1 MTQDQAVDQEPAV
14 HNELAE
20 GESLPPCLTRRTM
33 LQRAGGGLAAL
44 GGAWLL
50 AACGGSS
57 SSSSASS
64 AASSS
69 SSSASTSSAASAAD
83 LPVASKGNP
92 ITLPIFSDN
101 KPIPSGRSPE
111 KGPLVIYDWAY
122 YLSPAVV
129 KSFEAR
135 YGVQAQVTNFASID
149 EAINKIHSG
158 AVPAD
163 VWVPDANHIVELV
176 QSKLIQPI
184 NHSYIPNLNNVIPA
198 AGDPWYDQ
206 GARYSTPNFINLFG
220 VQWRNDLIKIDPG
233 SLSNP
238 WDVYWKVPPGTP
250 MGMVNAAAFDAISMA
265 MLHNGAKNFDTV
277 SLSQI
282 SDAAAAL
289 KELKGVKWQY
299 TAFQPL
305 ATGVEKLSFG
315 FNGDM
320 VQVPH
325 YLPKNV
331 PLSATSFYFPANG
344 YGLILNDL
352 WVIPRSAKNP
362 VLAHLFMNHFLEEQS
377 AIDNFR
383 DEGYQTM
390 LKGLTIEKLKAAKVA
405 PDYAI
410 EMAFAT
416 AEQQTN
422 GLPSPIYKANQLVAF
437 EQAFAQLTA

>member
-1 MTQDQAVDQEPAV
+1 MIDDQAVNGEQPA
-14 HNELAE
+14 HDP
-20 GESLPPCLTRRTM
+20 LPPCLTRRAM
-33 LQRAGGGLAAL
+33 FRGAGGGMAAL

-57 SSSSASS
+57 AGSASKAGSASSSSAS
-64 AASSS
+64 AS
-69 SSSASTSSAASAAD
+69 D
-83 LPVASKGNP
+83 VPIASKGNP
-92 ITLPIFSDN
+92 IMLPLSADN
-101 KPIPSGRSPE
+101 KPIPSGKSPE

-129 KSFEAR
+129 KSFEEK

-149 EAINKIHSG
+149 EAIDKIHSG
-158 AVPAD
+158 AIQAD
-163 VWVPDANHIVELV
+163 VWVPDANHLAALV
-176 QSKLIQPI
+176 QSRLIQPI
-184 NHSYIPNLNNVIPA
+184 NHSYVPNLDNVIPA
-198 AGDPWYDQ
+198 AGDPWYDK

-220 VQWRNDLIKIDPG
+220 IQWRNDLVKIDPG

-238 WDVYWKVPPGTP
+238 WDVYWKVPHGTP
-250 MGMVNAAAFDAISMA
+250 MGMVNAAAFDALSMDI
-265 MLHNGAKNFDTV
+265 LRNGAKNFDTT
-277 SLSQI
+277 SIAQI

-289 KELKGVKWQY
+289 KALGPLKWQY

-305 ATGVEKLSFG
+305 ATGVEHLSFG

-344 YGLILNDL
+344 YGLILNDM
-352 WVIPRSAKNP
+352 WVIPRTAKNP

-390 LKGLTIEKLKAAKVA
+390 LSGLTLDKLKAAKVA

-416 AEQQTN
+416 AEQQTY
-422 GLPSPIYKANQLVAF
+422 GLPDPVYKPQQLAAF
-437 EQAFAQLTA
+437 EQQFAQLSA

>member
-1 MTQDQAVDQEPAV
+1 MINDQTVTEEQQ
-14 HNELAE
+14 E
-20 GESLPPCLTRRTM
+20 GEQLPPCLTRRTA
-33 LQRAGGGLAAL
+33 LKRFGGGMAGL

-64 AASSS
+64 SAASSASSASGSVSS
-69 SSSASTSSAASAAD
+69 SSSASAAD
-83 LPVASKGNP
+83 EPVASKGNP
-92 ITLPIFSDN
+92 ITLPMFSDN
-101 KPIPSGRSPE
+101 KPIASGMKPE

-129 KSFEAR
+129 KSFEQK
-135 YGVQAQVTNFASID
+135 YGVQAQVTNFSSID
-149 EAINKIHSG
+149 EALNKIHSG
-158 AVPAD
+158 AVQAD
-163 VWVPDANHIVELV
+163 VWVPDANHIVEFV
-176 QSKLIQPI
+176 QSKIIQPI

-198 AGDPWYDQ
+198 AGDPWYDK

-233 SLSNP
+233 ALSNP
-238 WDVYWKVPPGTP
+238 WDVFWKAPKSTTI
-250 MGMVNAAAFDAISMA
+250 GMVNAAADDAISMA
-265 MLHNGAKNFDTV
+265 MLRNGATSLDTI
-277 SLSQI
+277 STSQVA
-282 SDAAAAL
+282 DAVTAL
-289 KELKGVKWQY
+289 KELKLKWQY

-305 ATGVEKLSFG
+305 ASGVESLSFG

-320 VQVPH
+320 EVMPH

-352 WVIPRSAKNP
+352 WVIPKSAKNP
-362 VLAHLFMNHFLEEQS
+362 VLAHLWMNHFLEEQS

-390 LKGLTIEKLKAAKVA
+390 LQGLTIEKLKAAKVA
-405 PDYAI
+405 PDHAI

-422 GLPSPIYKANQLVAF
+422 GLPSPIYKPQQLIML

>member
-1 MTQDQAVDQEPAV
+1 MTEDQARNAER
-14 HNELAE
+14 EE
-20 GESLPPCLTRRTM
+20 GEGEALPPCLTRRTA
-33 LQRAGGGLAAL
+33 LKRFGGGLAGL

-50 AACGGSS
+50 AACGGGSG

-64 AASSS
+64 AASSAAGS
-69 SSSASTSSAASAAD
+69 VSSSASSASASD

-92 ITLPIFSDN
+92 ITLPIASDN
-101 KPIPSGRSPE
+101 KPIASGKSPE
-111 KGPLVIYDWAY
+111 KGPLIIYDWAY

-129 KSFEAR
+129 KSFEQK
-135 YGVQAQVTNFASID
+135 YGVQAQVTNFSSID

-158 AVPAD
+158 AVQAD
-163 VWVPDANHIVELV
+163 VWVPDANHLSALV
-176 QSKLIQPI
+176 AAKLIQPI

-198 AGDPWYDQ
+198 AGNPWYDK
-206 GARYSTPNFINLFG
+206 GAQYTTPNFINLFG

-238 WDVYWKVPPGTP
+238 WDVYWKAPKGPPI
-250 MGMVNAAAFDAISMA
+250 GMVNAAAFDALSMA
-265 MLHNGAKNFDTV
+265 MLHNGAKNFDTI
-277 SLSQI
+277 STSQI

-289 KELKGVKWQY
+289 KELGPLKWQY

-305 ATGVEKLSFG
+305 ASGVEHLSFG
-315 FNGDM
+315 YNGDM
-320 VQVPH
+320 EVMPH
-325 YLPKNV
+325 YLPKSV
-331 PLSATSFYFPANG
+331 PLTACSFYFPANG
-344 YGLILNDL
+344 YGLILNDM
-352 WVIPRSAKNP
+352 WVIPKTAKNP
-362 VLAHLFMNHFLEEQS
+362 VLAHLWMNHFLEEQS

-390 LKGLTIEKLKAAKVA
+390 LQGLTLEKLKAAKVA

-422 GLPSPIYKANQLVAF
+422 GLPDPIFKPNQLAAF